1 MSSIIRRQTIERR
14 KKEPKSVHRE
24 KIASAA
30 SVLFMERGIAA
41 TSMDDI
47 AKAAGYSKATLYVY
61 FENKEEIVGIL
72 VLDSMK
78 KLPTAQLEEFLISGV
93 DKGDL
98 RSIVLLQ
105 IVESDEVRISKKKTV
120 LFAIM
125 FLSLV
130 GFVLGILYLKSVAD
144 YKQAVRE
151 TTFED
156 INISDIPDGVYVGE
170 YDVDLIY
177 AKVEVTVQNGEI
189 TNINILE
196 HRHERGKTAEVIT
209 DSIVEE
215 QKIDVDAISGATN
228 SSTVIKK
235 AVENALKSRKLTTF

>member
-1 MSSIIRRQTIERR
+1 MVFICC
-14 KKEPKSVHRE
+14 
-24 KIASAA
+24 
-30 SVLFMERGIAA
+30 
-41 TSMDDI
+41 
-47 AKAAGYSKATLYVY
+47 
-61 FENKEEIVGIL
+61 
-72 VLDSMK
+72 
-78 KLPTAQLEEFLISGV
+78 
-93 DKGDL
+93 
-98 RSIVLLQ
+98 IVLLQ

-120 LFAIM
+120 LFVIM
-125 FLSLV
+125 FLLLV

-170 YDVDLIY
+170 YDVDFIY

-209 DSIVEE
+209 DSIIDE

>member
-1 MSSIIRRQTIERR
+1 M
-14 KKEPKSVHRE
+14 
-24 KIASAA
+24 
-30 SVLFMERGIAA
+30 
-41 TSMDDI
+41 
-47 AKAAGYSKATLYVY
+47 
-61 FENKEEIVGIL
+61 
-72 VLDSMK
+72 
-78 KLPTAQLEEFLISGV
+78 
-93 DKGDL
+93 
-98 RSIVLLQ
+98 
-105 IVESDEVRISKKKTV
+105 RISKKKTV
-120 LFAIM
+120 LFVIM
-125 FLSLV
+125 FLLLV

-144 YKQAVRE
+144 YRQAVRE

-170 YDVDLIY
+170 YDVNFIY

-209 DSIVEE
+209 DSIVDE

>member
-1 MSSIIRRQTIERR
+1 M
-14 KKEPKSVHRE
+14 
-24 KIASAA
+24 
-30 SVLFMERGIAA
+30 
-41 TSMDDI
+41 
-47 AKAAGYSKATLYVY
+47 
-61 FENKEEIVGIL
+61 
-72 VLDSMK
+72 
-78 KLPTAQLEEFLISGV
+78 
-93 DKGDL
+93 
-98 RSIVLLQ
+98 
-105 IVESDEVRISKKKTV
+105 RISKKKTV
-120 LFAIM
+120 LFVIM
-125 FLSLV
+125 FLLLIDLV
-130 GFVLGILYLKSVAD
+130 WGIIYLKSVAD
-144 YKQAVRE
+144 YKQAVKE

-170 YDVDLIY
+170 YDVDFIY

-209 DSIVEE
+209 DSIVDE

>member
-1 MSSIIRRQTIERR
+1 M
-14 KKEPKSVHRE
+14 
-24 KIASAA
+24 
-30 SVLFMERGIAA
+30 G
-41 TSMDDI
+41 
-47 AKAAGYSKATLYVY
+47 
-61 FENKEEIVGIL
+61 
-72 VLDSMK
+72 
-78 KLPTAQLEEFLISGV
+78 
-93 DKGDL
+93 
-98 RSIVLLQ
+98 
-105 IVESDEVRISKKKTV
+105 ISKKKTV
-120 LFAIM
+120 LFVIM
-125 FLSLV
+125 FLLLIDLV
-130 GFVLGILYLKSVAD
+130 WGIIYLKSVAD
-144 YKQAVRE
+144 YKQAVKE

-170 YDVDLIY
+170 YDVNFIY

-209 DSIVEE
+209 DSIVDE